1 MSDDDSLYGNFDP
14 GRAIGRIPTKEV
26 LISNDETF
34 SMNGG
39 VPPRQS
45 IGFNTQQVTVP
56 DLKELGLDDLATES
70 LLKSH
75 PQRRREKVEHQTWQ
89 ALFDVAESSEQK
101 QLDAAGTGRFVDTL
115 MDASQRLHQ
124 QGGDP
129 EDAYLF
135 MNQKTKGYV
144 HDWIQNEVRFN
155 SPTGEDGDY
164 KAATIQVNGISFQCL
179 VSPHPE
185 PDQLVMVSDEMYAAP
200 ESVPLVVIDNLPIGV
215 EIRIEV
221 DGEDNNI
228 VID

>member
-14 GRAIGRIPTKEV
+14 GRGIGSIPTKEV
-26 LISNDETF
+26 LISNDEAF
-34 SMNGG
+34 NMNGR

-56 DLKELGLDDLATES
+56 DLEQLGLEDLATES
-70 LLKSH
+70 LLKSAT
-75 PQRRREKVEHQTWQ
+75 QRRREKIEHKTWE
-89 ALFDVAESSEQK
+89 ALFDVAEASENK
-101 QLDAAGTGRFVDTL
+101 QLDAAGTGCFVDTL
-115 MDASQRLHQ
+115 MDGCRQLHE

-135 MNQKTKGYV
+135 MNQKTKGHV
-144 HDWIQNEVRFN
+144 HDWIQDEVRFN
-155 SPTGEDGDY
+155 SPTGDDGQYDP
-164 KAATIQVNGISFQCL
+164 ATIRVNGIKYQCL

-185 PDQLVMVSDEMYAAP
+185 PDQLVMVCDTMYAAP
-200 ESVPLVVIDNLPIGV
+200 ESVPCVVIDNLPIGV